1 MKISKVTITGMHKV
15 MYQSYDING
24 LNYLYGNNGAGK
36 STVMQAIQLALLGY
50 IPGTAKNKTA
60 IFSHANDKMMSV
72 YVLFDDNSSILR
84 KWENTGKDIKATVQV
99 MPESLDIASIISA
112 LELPIFNFNEFSN
125 MTANKLKDW
134 FINFLPDADTQI
146 DWGNVLRSAYPLAD
160 NIQEGFVDHV
170 IEVINGFD
178 GSPLDKVRK
187 FNDLCKLNTSQYK
200 AEITRLKDT
209 MQSLVYYDDCATLD
223 CTALETD
230 IHDTDMQLQAVRH
243 KKSIFNKNAEML
255 KTLAQITA
263 ETGVNTNAEF
273 GAKIDALSARLEYYN
288 NMKAAITSEVDAV
301 SKLKANI
308 EADISAKERII
319 NSKGI
324 CPYTSTAC
332 DSINTKIAEM
342 NESCATDKIKL
353 SEYNTKLSECNN
365 KLRAYTTE
373 IIKLDKELSILSS
386 KWTSFETI
394 SKTADTSLADTDI
407 ETLAAEEL
415 GLSAKLA
422 ELRDKLTKVKSNQQ
436 YEKLKEK
443 ISKDNMQ
450 ATQLLE
456 VHKAWDKLSSV
467 YGLQSK
473 IMEAPFVTFAQD
485 ITKYLR
491 QFFGTDNIEAAFHV
505 GETANS
511 FSFGIKRNDAYIEYD
526 MISSGE
532 KCLYALALLLAI
544 VENSNT
550 ALKLIMIDDLL
561 DHLDDDM
568 IKSCF
573 TTLYTVK
580 DIQIIL
586 AGVKP
591 CQIDDFVIP
600 IR

>member
-1 MKISKVTITGMHKV
+1 MQIAKVTITGMHNV
-15 MYQSYDING
+15 AYQTYGIKDI
-24 LNYLYGNNGAGK
+24 NYLYGNNGAGK

-72 YVLFDDNSSILR
+72 YVLFDDNTSILR

-170 IEVINGFD
+170 IDVINGFD

-200 AEITRLKDT
+200 AEITRLTDT

-288 NMKAAITSEVDAV
+288 NMKAAITAEVDAV

-319 NSKGI
+319 NSKSI

-332 DSINTKIAEM
+332 ESINTKIAEM
-342 NESCATDKIKL
+342 NESCAADKIKL

-456 VHKAWDKLSSV
+456 VYKAWDKLSSV

-491 QFFGTDNIEAAFHV
+491 QFFGTNNIEAAFHV

-591 CQIDDFVIP
+591 CQIDDIVIQ